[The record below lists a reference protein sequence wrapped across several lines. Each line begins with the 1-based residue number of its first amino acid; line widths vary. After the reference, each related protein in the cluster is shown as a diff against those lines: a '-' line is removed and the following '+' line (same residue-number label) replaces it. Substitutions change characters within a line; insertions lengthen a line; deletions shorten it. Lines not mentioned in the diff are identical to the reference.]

1 MEGRLP
7 EGWVEARLGDL
18 GAWGS
23 GGTPSRHNP
32 NFYSGGEIPWMKIG
46 DLNDG
51 LVIES
56 EEHITKEGLS
66 NSAARLVQPGALLV
80 ALYGSIGKLG
90 VNAVECATNQA
101 IAHFI
106 PAPSTVDRDF
116 AFWAILKHR
125 DDLVSL
131 GQGGTQQ
138 NISQKI
144 IKDFAIPLPPLNEQ
158 RRIVA
163 RLQELTTRTKAARA
177 ALEAIPPLL
186 DRFRQS
192 VLAAAFRGDL
202 TADWRAKNPDV
213 EPASELLKRIRV
225 ERRRRWEE
233 AGLEKARS
241 SRYRSPEPPSPILDL
256 PNLPTAWVW
265 ATLDELM
272 ISMRN
277 GVSTKPDRD
286 SGVPV
291 LRISALR
298 PLSLDMSDV
307 RYLDKAFDV
316 GPFTLVPGDIL
327 FTRYNGNAELV
338 GSCAVVSEDPG
349 PLTYPDK
356 LIRVRV
362 VADLIIPECIAIM
375 ATSGITRRLIREHS
389 KSAAGQVGI
398 SGSDLRSIPIP
409 VPPKEEQQAIVSKVT
424 GIMQAAGRYEV
435 EREQAALTLTT
446 LHQSLLSK
454 AFRGELVPQD
464 PDDEPAS
471 VLLERIR
478 KEREAAGANGQ
489 RKRAR
494 RVGQ

>member
-1 MEGRLP
+1 
-7 EGWVEARLGDL
+7 
-18 GAWGS
+18 
-23 GGTPSRHNP
+23 
-32 NFYSGGEIPWMKIG
+32 MKIG

-213 EPASELLKRIRV
+213 EPASELLKRIRA
-225 ERRRRWEE
+225 ERRQRWEE
-233 AGLEKARS
+233 AELEKMRAKGKVPGDDRWKAR
-241 SRYRSPEPPSPILDL
+241 YVEPEGVDAEGL
-256 PNLPTAWVW
+256 PELPEGWVW
-265 ATLDELM
+265 ATVEQAAFVNLGRQR
-272 ISMRN
+272 SPRNHNGPHMR
-277 GVSTKPDRD
+277 PY
-286 SGVPV
+286 
-291 LRISALR
+291 LRAANVTWTGI
-298 PLSLDMSDV
+298 DISDV
-307 RYLDKAFDV
+307 REMNFDPTEVTGYL
-316 GPFTLVPGDIL
+316 LEPGDIL
-327 FTRYNGNAELV
+327 LSEGSGSAREVGKPAVFRGEVTGCCFQNTLV
-338 GSCAVVSEDPG
+338 
-349 PLTYPDK
+349 
-356 LIRVRV
+356 RVRCPV
-362 VADLIIPECIAIM
+362 LALVEWLHLHFLCDALSGRFASLSRGIGIHHIGREGIAQWPVAIPP
-375 ATSGITRRLIREHS
+375 L
-389 KSAAGQVGI
+389 
-398 SGSDLRSIPIP
+398 
-409 VPPKEEQQAIVSKVT
+409 EEQRRILASVGQALESTEVTVTKVSAIST
-424 GIMQAAGRYEV
+424 
-435 EREQAALTLTT
+435 ALDH

-464 PDDEPAS
+464 PADEPAS

-478 KEREAAGANGQ
+478 QEREAAGANGKSRRG
-489 RKRAR
+489 RKAKQESSRAGVPILAEESPVR
-494 RVGQ
+494 LAESEV